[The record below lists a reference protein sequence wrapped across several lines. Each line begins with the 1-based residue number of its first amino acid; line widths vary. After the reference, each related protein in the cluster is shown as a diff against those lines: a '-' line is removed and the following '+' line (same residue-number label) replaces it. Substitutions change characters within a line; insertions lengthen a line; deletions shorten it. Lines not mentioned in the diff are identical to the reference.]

1 MGWHGLTAGVTLFS
15 NRTSTFCWFNC
26 GMHLIMEMI
35 KNENIQNQSY
45 NDIPDEDKD
54 MISADFSLP
63 DIVSALVFR
72 DSGTKVSYK
81 RWSLLTFYS
90 THAIM
95 YVLPKVNPEP
105 IIKKVAMTY
114 LGVHPYVLY
123 LFMREQQEIETFLE
137 IFLQSESLL
146 LL

>member
-1 MGWHGLTAGVTLFS
+1 MFYFETEPYKFS
-15 NRTSTFCWFNC
+15 HFF
-26 GMHLIMEMI
+26 
-35 KNENIQNQSY
+35 
-45 NDIPDEDKD
+45 P
-54 MISADFSLP
+54 
-63 DIVSALVFR
+63 
-72 DSGTKVSYK
+72 
-81 RWSLLTFYS
+81 LLTFYS

-146 LL
+146 LLYNK